1 MKTALID
8 VGGGLRGVYAAGV
21 LDYCLDEKIAFDL
34 CIGISAGS
42 ANVAAYLAGQRGR
55 NYRYYTQYPFRK
67 EYMSLQN
74 FRRKKSYLDLEYIY
88 GTLSLDLIHI

>member
-21 LDYCLDEKIAFDL
+21 LDYCLDEKVAFDL

-42 ANVAAYLAGQRGR
+42 ANVAAYLAGQRGP
-55 NYRYYTQYPFRK
+55 QLPLLYPVPLPQGVH
-67 EYMSLQN
+67 EPS
-74 FRRKKSYLDLEYIY
+74 
-88 GTLSLDLIHI
+88 

>member
-55 NYRYYTQYPFRK
+55 NYR
-67 EYMSLQN
+67 
-74 FRRKKSYLDLEYIY
+74 
-88 GTLSLDLIHI
+88 

>member
-55 NYRYYTQYPFRK
+55 NYRYYTQYPFR
-67 EYMSLQN
+67 
-74 FRRKKSYLDLEYIY
+74 R
-88 GTLSLDLIHI
+88 